1 MPYSFCISAAV
12 TNITHNTSWGEREGL
27 RDRDRKRERTNILEI
42 LENVKLLSTTDAKI
56 VEVLSHHMKIIAF
69 YYPIRDLNASQTE
82 TSI

>member
-42 LENVKLLSTTDAKI
+42 ENVKLLSTTDAKI